1 MPKRR
6 KLQQRALQQQQHRSQ
21 QRSRP
26 RPDVGSKDS
35 GSRLTTTKAQ
45 QQQQQQPKKKQQ
57 HKQQHQPQHEQPTI
71 PFRPEERILL
81 IGEGDLSFAAS
92 IIRHHGCVNVT
103 ATVLEKDHAELVAK
117 YPTVDA
123 NIAVVLGTENEDGK
137 KKDDDKKEEEDTN
150 SEADPEDE
158 DAVDDEDNDEDPYNS
173 DDANTPKATPRA
185 THNLPKNNKL
195 LYNVDATKLPPSL
208 ARPPRFDH
216 ILFNFPHVGGK
227 STDTNRQVRHNQ
239 SLLVSFFARALPAL
253 AARGSLVVTLF
264 EGEPYTL
271 WNVRDLARHAGLAVE
286 RSFRFRAA
294 AYPGY
299 RHARTCGVVRNR
311 KGETGGGWKGEERAA
326 RSFVFRRKEDADAQ
340 GDNGWPTE
348 RKKRRRGDDSSDDD
362 DD

>member
-1 MPKRR
+1 MAKRR
-6 KLQQRALQQQQHRSQ
+6 KLQQRPQ
-21 QRSRP
+21 QRSKP
-26 RPDVGSKDS
+26 RPDVGRDS
-35 GSRLTTTKAQ
+35 GPRTVTKAQ
-45 QQQQQQPKKKQQ
+45 QHQPKKKP
-57 HKQQHQPQHEQPTI
+57 HKQQHHQPQHEQPVI
-71 PFRPEERILL
+71 PFRPEDRILL

-117 YPTVDA
+117 YPAVDA
-123 NIAVVLGTENEDGK
+123 NIAVVLGAEKDDGK
-137 KKDDDKKEEEDTN
+137 DKDGENGDGDGDDGSQGDKDDDDEEGGEEDSN
-150 SEADPEDE
+150 NEA
-158 DAVDDEDNDEDPYNS
+158 DDEDEENIDDEDEEQDPYNS
-173 DDANTPKATPRA
+173 DDANTAKA

-195 LYNVDATKLPPSL
+195 LYNIDATKLPTSL
-208 ARPPRFDH
+208 ARPPRYDH

-253 AARGSLVVTLF
+253 APRGSLVVTLF

-286 RSFRFRAA
+286 RSFRFRPA

-311 KGETGGGWKGEERAA
+311 KGETGGGWRGEDRPA
-326 RSFVFRRKEDADAQ
+326 RSFVFRRKGEVVAQ
-340 GDNGWPTE
+340 PAGG
-348 RKKRRRGDDSSDDD
+348 KKRRRGHESSDDD
-362 DD
+362 DND